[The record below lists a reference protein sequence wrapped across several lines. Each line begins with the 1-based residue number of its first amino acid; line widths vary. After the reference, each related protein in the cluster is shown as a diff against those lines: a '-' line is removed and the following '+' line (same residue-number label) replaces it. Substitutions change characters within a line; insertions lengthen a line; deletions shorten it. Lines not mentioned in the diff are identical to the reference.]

1 MLAAYLTLTICLRS
15 QPDVRAAG
23 ECGGSGP
30 GAGPSD
36 RPQGGASGIWSSLR
50 PHSQDM
56 DAARD
61 SGHHRVSRETWHKER
76 SAFYQKL
83 ETHES
88 VMSVSSTF
96 PNPMGRDL

>member
-1 MLAAYLTLTICLRS
+1 MISPQRAEVGLLPLLTFTTICLRS
-15 QPDVRAAG
+15 EPHVRAAG

-36 RPQGGASGIWSSLR
+36 RPQGGASGLWSSLR

-61 SGHHRVSRETWHKER
+61 SGHHRVSRE
-76 SAFYQKL
+76 
-83 ETHES
+83 S
-88 VMSVSSTF
+88 VIK
-96 PNPMGRDL
+96 RDQPFIKS